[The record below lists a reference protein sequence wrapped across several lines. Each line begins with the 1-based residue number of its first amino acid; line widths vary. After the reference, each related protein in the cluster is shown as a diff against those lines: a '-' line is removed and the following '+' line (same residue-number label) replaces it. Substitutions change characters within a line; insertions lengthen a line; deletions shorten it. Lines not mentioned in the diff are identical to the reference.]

1 MIIYVLTKIINIF
14 QANKQ
19 SILTSSKKKKRK
31 SLQFSVFSGYKQGI
45 LVQKHPFA
53 ILTGRHLCWSPLLI
67 TLEAIRSAYLLK
79 REFNRGSPVNIANF
93 LRTVLFGEPLRWLV
107 LTGLKRVTFGLC
119 ASKNNTGLFSS
130 LKAL

>member
-1 MIIYVLTKIINIF
+1 MIIYVLTKIFNIF

-19 SILTSSKKKKRK
+19 SILTSSKKKN
-31 SLQFSVFSGYKQGI
+31 SLQSSNVFSGYKQGI

-79 REFNRGSPVNIANF
+79 RESNRSSPVNIANF

-107 LTGLKRVTFGLC
+107 LTGLKRVTFGLS
-119 ASKNNTGLFSS
+119 ASKNNIGLFSS